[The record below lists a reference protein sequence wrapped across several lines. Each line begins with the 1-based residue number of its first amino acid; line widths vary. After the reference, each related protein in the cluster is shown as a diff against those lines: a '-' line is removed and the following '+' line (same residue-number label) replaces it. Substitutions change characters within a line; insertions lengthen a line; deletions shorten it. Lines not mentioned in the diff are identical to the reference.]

1 MSASVPDED
10 SFLAEAP
17 SLRDRVVEKLQEA
30 IFFGRLAPGK
40 RLVETEL
47 ADMLGV
53 SRAPVREAINEL
65 RTQGLV
71 STIPRRGSYVRETT
85 EQDVREIYEV
95 RKAVEIPA
103 IQAALPLITDV
114 DVAALDRQIQ
124 AMLERSREGDI
135 RGFSEADVEF
145 HRLSYA
151 KCPNGRLLALAAQVA
166 TASRMII
173 MRSLTVGGVNLV
185 ETAVGHRT
193 LRDAIA
199 SRDPET
205 VGQIF
210 RERFDHD
217 AGVLIARL
225 EHGDDA
231 PALAGAAVSS

>member
-1 MSASVPDED
+1 MSFSVPDTRE
-10 SFLAEAP
+10 SSLAQAP
-17 SLRDRVVEKLQEA
+17 SLRDLVVEKLQEA
-30 IFFGRLAPGK
+30 IYFGRLAPGK

-103 IQAALPLITDV
+103 IQAALALQTDA
-114 DVAALDRQIQ
+114 DVAALDHQIDEMRTR
-124 AMLERSREGDI
+124 AREGDI
-135 RGFSEADVEF
+135 RGFSGADVEF
-145 HRLSYA
+145 HRLTYA
-151 KCPNGRLLALAAQVA
+151 KCPNGRLLGLADQIA

-173 MRSLTVGGVNLV
+173 MRSLTLGGVDL
-185 ETAVGHRT
+185 EQTARGHTT
-193 LRDAIA
+193 LRDAVA
-199 SRDPET
+199 TRDPAT
-205 VGQIF
+205 VATVF

-217 AGVLIARL
+217 AGVLIGRL
-225 EHGDDA
+225 AAGDSTP
-231 PALAGAAVSS
+231 PADST

>member
-1 MSASVPDED
+1 MDVIVPNEG
-10 SFLAEAP
+10 SSLAGSP

-65 RTQGLV
+65 RVQGLV

-95 RKAVEIPA
+95 RKAVELAA
-103 IQAALPLITDV
+103 IQAALPSV
-114 DVAALDRQIQ
+114 DDADIAVLDSQIKTMLDR
-124 AMLERSREGDI
+124 AHEGDI

-145 HRLSYA
+145 HRLTYA
-151 KCPNGRLLALAAQVA
+151 KCPNRLLLGLAAQVA
-166 TASRMII
+166 TPSRMII

-185 ETAVGHRT
+185 ETAMGHQA

-199 SRDPET
+199 SRDART
-205 VGQIF
+205 VEQVFG
-210 RERFDHD
+210 ERFDHD
-217 AGVLIARL
+217 ARVLIDRL
-225 EHGDDA
+225 QRSDAA
-231 PALAGAAVSS
+231 PAMAGAAASR